1 MEVIFLLVISMQN
14 DKKYYWLKL
23 KRDFFKRHDIMIIE
37 SMPNGKEYALFYL
50 KLLLESIDHEG
61 ALRFSEA
68 IPYNEQMISTI
79 TNTNIDI
86 VRTAMKIF
94 QQLNLVEMQD
104 NQTIFMNEVNKMLGS
119 ETAYAEK
126 QRQYRL
132 NRDKKDTL
140 STACLPHV
148 RQEIELEKEK
158 ELDLYGSTPKREYPP
173 RQGRDSFVKPTVD
186 EVRAYCIQ
194 RDNGIDPSYW
204 LDHYEANG
212 WMVGKVK
219 MKDWKATIRNWER
232 NNATRQQSLP
242 KQPEQKRSTFNDS
255 IPLV

>member
-1 MEVIFLLVISMQN
+1 MEAN
-14 DKKYYWLKL
+14 KKYYWLKL

-140 STACLPHV
+140 STACLHRV
-148 RQEIELEKEK
+148 RQEIELEKEIELDKYTAAKPKKESKPKRVTKVYGEFRNVKLTDDELKKLQDKWIDWNEKLEIFSNDK
-158 ELDLYGSTPKREYPP
+158 ELHGYKYTNDYLALLKWRFDEIPTNKPK
-173 RQGRDSFVKPTVD
+173 
-186 EVRAYCIQ
+186 
-194 RDNGIDPSYW
+194 
-204 LDHYEANG
+204 
-212 WMVGKVK
+212 
-219 MKDWKATIRNWER
+219 
-232 NNATRQQSLP
+232 P
-242 KQPEQKRSTFNDS
+242 KQEQTSIFNDGRR
-255 IPLV
+255 IM

>member
-1 MEVIFLLVISMQN
+1 MEAN
-14 DKKYYWLKL
+14 KKYYWLKL

-86 VRTAMKIF
+86 VRSAMKIF

-104 NQTIFMNEVNKMLGS
+104 DQTIYMNEVNKMLGS
-119 ETAYAEK
+119 ETSWAEK
-126 QRQYRL
+126 KRQYRL
-132 NRDKKDTL
+132 GKEDNVLEL
-140 STACLPHV
+140 SSSCPPIV
-148 RQEIELEKEK
+148 RQEIEIEK
-158 ELDLYGSTPKREYPP
+158 ELELEKYTTAKPKKESKPRRVTKVYGEFRN
-173 RQGRDSFVKPTVD
+173 VKLTDD
-186 EVRAYCIQ
+186 ELKKLQ
-194 RDNGIDPSYW
+194 DKW
-204 LDHYEANG
+204 F
-212 WMVGKVK
+212 
-219 MKDWKATIRNWER
+219 DWKEKLETFSTEKELHGYKYTNDYLALLKWRFNDV
-232 NNATRQQSLP
+232 SP

>member
-1 MEVIFLLVISMQN
+1 MEAN
-14 DKKYYWLKL
+14 KKYYWLKL

-140 STACLPHV
+140 STACLPNV

-158 ELDLYGSTPKREYPP
+158 ELDLYDEPPEKESKPKRVTKVYGEF
-173 RQGRDSFVKPTVD
+173 RNVKLTDD
-186 EVRAYCIQ
+186 ELKKLQDKWI
-194 RDNGIDPSYW
+194 
-204 LDHYEANG
+204 
-212 WMVGKVK
+212 
-219 MKDWKATIRNWER
+219 DWKEKLEIFSTDKELHGYKYTNDYLALLKWRFNDVI
-232 NNATRQQSLP
+232 P
-242 KQPEQKRSTFNDS
+242 KQAEQKRPTFNDS